1 MNKPPYDITSS
12 ILDLYGKINERL
24 GQCKGLMLVRPEAQ
38 LRRKNRIKTIQSSL
52 AIEGNTLEI
61 EQVTAILN
69 NQRVLAPAKDILEV
83 QNANLAYELLPSL
96 KSHSIDDFLRTHRVL
111 LKDLVEEAGKFRSK
125 DVGIMK
131 GTEVKHV
138 APGSHMVPSLMKNI
152 FDYLRKDNDPPVIKS
167 CVFHYEMEF
176 IHPFQDGN
184 GRMGRFWQTKIL
196 MEENRIFEFLPI
208 EAAVKEKQKEYYQA
222 LTASDSQGKSTQ
234 FIEYM
239 LSRILEVLDGVL
251 NASATKGADYGKRVE
266 FALAQLDGW
275 FDRKTYLEV
284 CKNVSTATASR
295 DLRQM
300 IKDNIVEV
308 SGRGRMTRY
317 RKI

>member
-1 MNKPPYDITSS
+1 
-12 ILDLYGKINERL
+12 
-24 GQCKGLMLVRPEAQ
+24 
-38 LRRKNRIKTIQSSL
+38 
-52 AIEGNTLEI
+52 
-61 EQVTAILN
+61 
-69 NQRVLAPAKDILEV
+69 
-83 QNANLAYELLPSL
+83 
-96 KSHSIDDFLRTHRVL
+96 
-111 LKDLVEEAGKFRSK
+111 
-125 DVGIMK
+125 
-131 GTEVKHV
+131 
-138 APGSHMVPSLMKNI
+138 
-152 FDYLRKDNDPPVIKS
+152 
-167 CVFHYEMEF
+167 
-176 IHPFQDGN
+176 
-184 GRMGRFWQTKIL
+184 MGRFWQTKIL

-222 LTASDSQGKSTQ
+222 LADSDSQGKSTQ

-239 LSRILEVLDGVL
+239 LGRILEVLDGVL
-251 NASATKGADYGKRVE
+251 SASATKGADYGKRVE

-308 SGRGRMTRY
+308 SGSGRMTRY